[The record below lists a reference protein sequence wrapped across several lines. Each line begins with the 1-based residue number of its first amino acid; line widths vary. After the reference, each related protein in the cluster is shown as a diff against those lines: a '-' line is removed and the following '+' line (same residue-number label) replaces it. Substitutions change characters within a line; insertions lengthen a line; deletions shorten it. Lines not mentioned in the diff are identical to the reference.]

1 MAKKNKYNSTSNE
14 YYNSIS
20 YKYDDILNSNPLNI
34 KIRNEVK
41 QYFLINIRGKYVLDL
56 GGGTGKDLEWLT
68 KAGYNVLFCEPADGM
83 RNIAIEN
90 NKDLESFG
98 CVTFLKS
105 DTSDYHKWSKDKP
118 PFNEKVD
125 AILSNFA
132 VLNSINELE
141 MLSKKLSLVTHSGS
155 HFIFAVLN
163 LNLRR
168 FLSRNILGIIISV
181 LYGDGLSIKI
191 RDGELSLKTYLHTK
205 RKLIRSMKKHFNY
218 VRSFP
223 LTGRI
228 FNLYNFVRK

>member
-41 QYFLINIRGKYVLDL
+41 QYFLKNIMGKYVLDF
-56 GGGTGKDLEWLT
+56 GEGTGNDLEWLT
-68 KAGYNVLFCEPADGM
+68 EAGYNVLFCEPANGM
-83 RNIAIEN
+83 RNIAIKN
-90 NKDLESFG
+90 YKYLESSG
-98 CVTFLKS
+98 RVTFLKS
-105 DTSDYHKWSKDKP
+105 DTSDYLKWSKDKP

-125 AILSNFA
+125 AILSNFV

-141 MLSKKLSLVTHSGS
+141 MLSKKLFLVTYPGS
-155 HFIFAVLN
+155 HFLFAVLN

-168 FLSRNILGIIISV
+168 FLSRNIPGIIISA
-181 LYGDGLSIKI
+181 LNGDGLSIKI
-191 RDGELSLKTYLHTK
+191 SDGDLSLNTYLHTK

-218 VRSFP
+218 VSNFP
-223 LTGRI
+223 LTGRV